1 MYFIKLILVAEVIGI
16 PINADLEAFS
26 IETNDQID
34 ISAAVNDYDNYG
46 YDNGDVDNKKYFV
59 DKSRFATT
67 AILNYVWNDEGKHI
81 GYNLH
86 FDMKFRSGN
95 IHICMFQSKTGNGV
109 LRISGFTDFT
119 YKWDDCGED
128 EGEIV
133 KEVLESVNGITTEP
147 DRLFKCLPRIKY
159 ILVTNDDFDKS
170 EIVSIN
176 CVKRATPFI

>member
-1 MYFIKLILVAEVIGI
+1 MHFIELLFITQVIGI
-16 PINADLEAFS
+16 PIDTDLEAFS
-26 IETNDQID
+26 IETNDQVD
-34 ISAAVNDYDNYG
+34 FSAAINDYNHYDYG
-46 YDNGDVDNKKYFV
+46 NSDGDNKKYFV

-67 AILNYVWNDEGKHI
+67 AILNYVWNGDGKHI

-119 YKWDDCGED
+119 YKWDNCD
-128 EGEIV
+128 EAEGAIV
-133 KEVLESVNGITTEP
+133 KNILESVSGITTEP

-159 ILVTNDDFDKS
+159 ILVTNENFDKS
-170 EIVSIN
+170 KIVSIN
-176 CVKRATPFI
+176 SVQNA

>member
-1 MYFIKLILVAEVIGI
+1 MYFIKLLFLTEVIGI
-16 PINADLEAFS
+16 PIDSDLEAFS
-26 IETNDQID
+26 IETNDQVD
-34 ISAAVNDYDNYG
+34 LSAVINDDYDYG
-46 YDNGDVDNKKYFV
+46 NSDDDNKKYFV
-59 DKSRFATT
+59 DKSRFTTT
-67 AILNYVWNDEGKHI
+67 AILNYVWNGDGKHI

-119 YKWDDCGED
+119 YKWDNCD
-128 EGEIV
+128 EAEGAIV
-133 KEVLESVNGITTEP
+133 KDILESVNGITTEP

-159 ILVTNDDFDKS
+159 ILVTNENFDKS

-176 CVKRATPFI
+176 CVKKATPFI